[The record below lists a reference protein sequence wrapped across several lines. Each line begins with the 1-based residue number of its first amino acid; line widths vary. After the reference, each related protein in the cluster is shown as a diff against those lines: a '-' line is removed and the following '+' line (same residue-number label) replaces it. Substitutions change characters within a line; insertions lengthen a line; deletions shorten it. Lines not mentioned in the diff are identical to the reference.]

1 MDLYTD
7 VEGFSHKSGEEFDS
21 FHAQNPTRPK
31 FASECCS
38 CSSNR
43 SPQFR
48 SSSPAGLLDEQV
60 DLSGE
65 SCTAEQSNRSNARPF
80 MAGTMVWTLFDYYG
94 ESHGWPKVSSAY
106 GQFDL
111 AGFQKTTARWYR
123 TFWLSAVP
131 VSDASRP
138 VGFGAAHSC
147 YPYHG
152 RGGVQVL
159 TEATTVDLYED
170 GKKMSTVH
178 VDPSQLTAASF
189 PKMDPESPD
198 AINTTVVCSDSAGT
212 VLASGTMM
220 QPGNA
225 TAIMLS
231 IDAPSVATGTGTH
244 LLLDGHDV
252 AMLRATVVDDNGYT
266 VGTSSANISFTVG
279 AGPGRVIA
287 TANGDN
293 ACHEPN
299 HAPWHS
305 AFNGLARAFVQVT
318 EHHTGSVAERARL
331 AAIDTEIAHTTVV
344 HHPSQTTADKAPR
357 SITVVASSAGLKS
370 ATVEIPVSVES
381 AVHGVLP
388 VAARSVQQRKLQH
401 WD

>member
-1 MDLYTD
+1 
-7 VEGFSHKSGEEFDS
+7 
-21 FHAQNPTRPK
+21 
-31 FASECCS
+31 
-38 CSSNR
+38 
-43 SPQFR
+43 
-48 SSSPAGLLDEQV
+48 
-60 DLSGE
+60 
-65 SCTAEQSNRSNARPF
+65 
-80 MAGTMVWTLFDYYG
+80 LFDYYG

-147 YPYHG
+147 YPYHSG
-152 RGGVQVL
+152 GGVQVL

-170 GKKMSTVH
+170 GKKTSTVH

-189 PKMDPESPD
+189 PKTEGPD
-198 AINTTVVCSDSAGT
+198 AANTTVVCSDSAGA
-212 VLASGTMM
+212 VLASSTMM

-225 TAIMLS
+225 TAIVLS

-252 AMLRATVVDDNGYT
+252 AMLRATVVDAKGYT

-331 AAIDTEIAHTTVV
+331 AGIDTEIAHTKVV
-344 HHPSQTTADKAPR
+344 HHPSHMAAVKAPS
-357 SITVVASSAGLKS
+357 SITVVATSAGLKS
-370 ATVEIPVSVES
+370 ATVEIPVSADS
-381 AVHGVLP
+381 AVHGVLAA
-388 VAARSVQQRKLQH
+388 AARSIQQRELQR